1 MKNFIF
7 LVLSVFFVSSTS
19 LANSLPVGTET
30 NPVITVD
37 LGDVSNFSE
46 ADFNR
51 LKLSLTQD
59 AEVLEGPV
67 TLTLKATLA
76 GTGDFSS
83 VKVSIT
89 VTEDNLEMAATNA
102 VSGLVAAKE
111 DLHSDFD
118 SKKDVEKGDRE

>member
-30 NPVITVD
+30 DPVITVD

-111 DLHSDFD
+111 DLRSDFD